1 MLLVLQL
8 NNWSDGIL
16 ANLFDFK
23 TSNLKVELD
32 EDNGQNPGR
41 YKLAFDWKLYQYSGS
56 GFIHFSGEKLIL
68 DNEFGNNFSRL
79 DMKEG
84 FSTPGYLGG
93 QYCALYNDPKL
104 EIVFQSILNNNR
116 TDIERMVKEI

>member
-1 MLLVLQL
+1 MFLVLQL

-56 GFIHFSGEKLIL
+56 GFIHFSGEK
-68 DNEFGNNFSRL
+68 
-79 DMKEG
+79 
-84 FSTPGYLGG
+84 
-93 QYCALYNDPKL
+93 
-104 EIVFQSILNNNR
+104 
-116 TDIERMVKEI
+116 